1 MKAIDLIA
9 LTIGVL
15 ALASLMRDETD
26 ADGPGWSAVGQHVP
40 PPPPRERFLSR
51 PYDIERMRRSETV
64 STR

>member
-15 ALASLMRDETD
+15 ALASLMRGE
-26 ADGPGWSAVGQHVP
+26 ANPGGPEWAAVGQHL
-40 PPPPRERFLSR
+40 PPPRERFLSR
-51 PYDIERMRRSETV
+51 PFDIEKMRRLEAV